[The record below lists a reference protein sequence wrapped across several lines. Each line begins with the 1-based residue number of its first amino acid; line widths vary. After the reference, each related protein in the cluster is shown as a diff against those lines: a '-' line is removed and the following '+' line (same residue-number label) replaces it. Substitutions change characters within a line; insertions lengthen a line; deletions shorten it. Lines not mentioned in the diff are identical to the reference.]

1 MGLFDKFNYEPV
13 VLYNQ
18 NGEPVS
24 FKQEAHMPM
33 DGHIYVVLT
42 PLEKMEGVNH
52 GECLIYEVTQE
63 NGQEIVTIVED
74 AGIISKAT
82 SMYQLL
88 VDED

>member
-1 MGLFDKFNYEPV
+1 MGLFDKFNNNPV

-24 FKQEAHMPM
+24 FKQEAYMPM
-33 DGHIYVVLT
+33 DGHIYVVLK

-63 NGQEIVTIVED
+63 NGKEIVTLVED
-74 AGIISKAT
+74 AGIIHNVA
-82 SMYQLL
+82 SMYHLL
-88 VDED
+88 ADED